1 MIIFY
6 TKHLILFY
14 IVKMNYQLLKI
25 KEDITLLDLIDF
37 WFNNPKIWFNC
48 TKEDDKFIKDMF
60 SYLLW
65 NEQFYY
71 HGISDKYT
79 FLGKIIL
86 YDQIS
91 RHVYRD
97 HKSRVKIYDKYAYRY
112 SLILL
117 PVIETFKPEERCFI
131 LMPFRHTFDQF
142 NLELCLDYINDWI
155 SKDNTIAIYKRFYQ
169 ATVTAL
175 ANVKNKNNTLYI
187 GDIHFIP
194 EHIYDADSCKIDYNY
209 QININKIVG
218 HKLYHEFCKYINIKK
233 GNVIIS
239 LSGGVDSMVC
249 SLLLYI
255 YSIQNKD
262 IKPIAV
268 CINYT
273 NRSDQYFEVEMVYKW
288 TKILGIELYVRE
300 ISEVQRETCKEINSR
315 DFYEKITKNIRF
327 ETYKK
332 INSPVIL
339 GHNKDDCIE
348 NIFANIVKKKNYN
361 NLLGMSHQMIEN
373 NVEILRPLLNISKAE
388 IFEFAKEFNV
398 PFTYDSTPKWA
409 DRAKMRDILIPQIKK
424 FNPLIL
430 DGLIEL
436 SNNFK
441 EIYSVYNKCMPN
453 IIYEENHC
461 IVENKDIFFLDYWKN
476 IFTKISLY
484 YKLPFIKNKSVQYF
498 IDNIKSGNRI
508 TLNIHFV
515 ACLKKNDIF
524 IYVK

>member
-1 MIIFY
+1 
-6 TKHLILFY
+6 
-14 IVKMNYQLLKI
+14 MNYQLLKI
-25 KEDITLLDLIDF
+25 KKDIKLVDLIDF
-37 WFNNPKIWFNC
+37 WFNNPKVWFNC
-48 TKEDDKFIKDMF
+48 TKEDDEFIKDIF

-65 NEQFYY
+65 NEQFY
-71 HGISDKYT
+71 HHEFCDKYT

-91 RHVYRD
+91 RHIYRD
-97 HKSRVKIYDKYAYRY
+97 HKSELKKYDKIAYRC

-131 LMPFRHTFDQF
+131 LMPFRHSRLDQF
-142 NLELCLDYINDWI
+142 NLELCLDYINKWLNE
-155 SKDNTIAIYKRFYQ
+155 DNTINIYKRFYQ

-175 ANVKNKNNTLYI
+175 SNLKNKNNTLYI

-209 QININKIVG
+209 AVNINKIID
-218 HKLYHEFCKYINIKK
+218 HKLYHEFCKYINKK
-233 GNVIIS
+233 NGNIIIS

-262 IKPIAV
+262 IKLIAV

-288 TKILGIELYVRE
+288 TKILGIEFHVRE
-300 ISEVQRETCKEINSR
+300 ISEIKRETCTEINRR

-332 INSPVIL
+332 FNAPVIL

-361 NLLGMSHQMIEN
+361 NLLGMSYRITEN
-373 NVEILRPLLNISKAE
+373 SVEILRPLLNISKAE
-388 IFEFAKEFNV
+388 IFDFAKEFSV
-398 PFTYDSTPKWA
+398 PYTYDSTPKWA
-409 DRAKMRDILIPQIKK
+409 DRAKMRDVLIPQIKE

-441 EIYSVYNKCMPN
+441 EIYSVYNKCIPN

-476 IFTKISLY
+476 IFTKISLH
-484 YKLPFIKNKSVQYF
+484 YKLPFIKNKSVEYF

-524 IYVK
+524 VYVR

>member
-1 MIIFY
+1 MD
-6 TKHLILFY
+6 
-14 IVKMNYQLLKI
+14 YQLLKI
-25 KEDITLLDLIDF
+25 KKEITLDDLIDF

-48 TKEDDKFIKDMF
+48 SKEDDNFIKEMF
-60 SYLLW
+60 SDLLI
-65 NEQFYY
+65 NCNNIIYPTNVPN
-71 HGISDKYT
+71 KNT

-91 RHVYRD
+91 RHIYRD
-97 HKSRVKIYDKYAYRY
+97 NKEEIKKYDILAYKY

-117 PVIETFKPEERCFI
+117 PIIETFKPEERCFI

-142 NLELCLDYINDWI
+142 NLELCLDYINKWLTEN
-155 SKDNTIAIYKRFYQ
+155 NTAAIYRRFYQ

-175 ANVKNKNNTLYI
+175 ANVKNKNNTLYV

-194 EHIYDADSCKIDYNY
+194 EHIYDADSYKIDYNY
-209 QININKIVG
+209 RVNINKIVG
-218 HKLYHEFCKYINIKK
+218 HKLYNEFCKYINIKK

-255 YSIQNKD
+255 YSIQNKN

-288 TKILGIELYVRE
+288 TKILGIEFHVRE
-300 ISEVQRETCKEINSR
+300 ISEIQREICKEINSR

-332 INSPVIL
+332 FTGSPVIL
-339 GHNKDDCIE
+339 GHNRDDCME
-348 NIFANIVKKKNYN
+348 NIFANIIKKKNYN
-361 NLLGMSHQMIEN
+361 NLLGMSHKLIEN
-373 NVEILRPLLNISKAE
+373 DVEILRPLLNITKAE
-388 IFEFAKEFNV
+388 IFDFAEEFRV
-398 PFTYDSTPKWA
+398 PYTYDSTPKWA
-409 DRAKMRDILIPQIKK
+409 DRAKMRDVLIPQIKD

-453 IIYEENHC
+453 IIYEEKYC

-476 IFTKISLY
+476 IFTKISLH

-515 ACLKKNDIF
+515 ACLKKNNIC
-524 IYVK
+524 IYVR